1 MAEEF
6 GEIVLRAIGLLQ
18 GFTSQKLEDGEI
30 SDSELDQLQGE
41 LEEIISAIEY
51 ERELRDVARQAA
63 ASHSADLNNA
73 VKI

>member
-6 GEIVLRAIGLLQ
+6 GEIITRAIGLLQ
-18 GFTSQKLEDGEI
+18 GFTAQKTEDGEI

-51 ERELRDVARQAA
+51 ERECRQTALQEA
-63 ASHSADLNNA
+63 QGNA
-73 VKI
+73 YNRIKI